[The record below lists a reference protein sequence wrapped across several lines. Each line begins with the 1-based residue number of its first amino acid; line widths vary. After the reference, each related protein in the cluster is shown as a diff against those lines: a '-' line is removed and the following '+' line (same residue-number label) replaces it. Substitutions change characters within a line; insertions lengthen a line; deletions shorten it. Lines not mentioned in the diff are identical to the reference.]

1 MQFDTGGKSAY
12 RQVQN
17 SGGDDPIPTCLMDFL
32 VELRS
37 RLHNSDDLVIQQH
50 SAGGVQLAV
59 VMFEGLVSNMQVSR
73 FLLAPLA
80 KTPADVDTPQEV
92 LDYLRHGMMAASDQ
106 KEARTYGEVINFA
119 MSGFAVVVVD
129 GMQAAVVL
137 GYQGFATRGISEPSS
152 ENNLKGSHEGFCEAI
167 VINVSMVRRRIK
179 SPMLTVESM
188 KIGGISNTSV
198 KLLYLSG
205 VASQQMVD
213 QVRLR
218 LSAVKVDMLIDSG
231 CLRPFLDDRKFSLF
245 SGTGSTERPDTLC
258 AKIGEGRVAVMVDGT
273 PFALIVPYLFAEH
286 FQTMDD
292 YSQRPYFA
300 TFIRT
305 LKLLSFLATVLLP
318 GYYVGVI
325 SFHPELIPEVLLDSF
340 VRSVVYTPLPAMGEA
355 LIVFVLYE
363 LLREAGLR
371 LPRPIGHAISIVGGL
386 VIGDAAVTAGLVGL
400 PMVILI
406 AITAVSSF
414 VVPSLYEPVTVLRF
428 TFILVGGTLGLFGV
442 YLGFGLL
449 LINLCS
455 LKTLG
460 IPITAPVS
468 PFDSHAMRDVLVRA
482 GWKKLEN
489 GTLEVDK
496 LPGVSPK

>member
-12 RQVQN
+12 RQVEAK
-17 SGGDDPIPTCLMDFL
+17 GGDDPLPLCLNDFL

-37 RLHNSDDLVIQQH
+37 RLHNSDDLVIQRH
-50 SAGGVQLAV
+50 AVGGVQLAV
-59 VMFEGLVSNMQVSR
+59 VMFEGLISNMQVSK
-73 FLLAPLA
+73 FLLRPL
-80 KTPADVDTPQEV
+80 TQLPPDIDSPQGV
-92 LDYLRHGMMAASDQ
+92 LDYLRNNMMPASDQ
-106 KEARTYGEVINFA
+106 KEARTYGEVMSFA
-119 MSGFAVVVVD
+119 MSGFAVVVID
-129 GMQAAVVL
+129 GVAAAVVL

-152 ENNLKGSHEGFCEAI
+152 ETNLKGSHEGFCEAI
-167 VINVSMVRRRIK
+167 VLNVSMVRRRIK
-179 SPMLTVESM
+179 SPLLTVESM
-188 KIGGISNTSV
+188 DIGGVSNTKV

-205 VASQQMVD
+205 VASPQLVD

-218 LSAVKVDMLIDSG
+218 LSKVKVDMLIDSG
-231 CLRPFLDDRKFSLF
+231 CLRPFLDDGKFSLF

-258 AKIGEGRVAVMVDGT
+258 AKINEGRVAILVDGT
-273 PFALIVPYLFAEH
+273 PFALVVPYLFVEH
-286 FQTMDD
+286 FQTLDD

-305 LKLLSFLATVLLP
+305 LKLISFLATVLLP

-325 SFHPELIPEVLLDSF
+325 RFHPELIPQVLLDSF
-340 VRSVVYTPLPAMGEA
+340 VRSVVYTPLPAMAEA
-355 LIVFVLYE
+355 LIVFTLYE

-414 VVPSLYEPVTVLRF
+414 VVPSLYEPVTLLRF
-428 TFILVGGTLGLFGV
+428 TFILIGGTLGLFGV

-449 LINLCS
+449 LVNLCS
-455 LKTLG
+455 LTTLG

-468 PFDSHAMRDVLVRA
+468 PFDLHSLRDVLVRA
-482 GWKKLEN
+482 GWQKLEKK
-489 GTLEVDK
+489 TLEVDK
-496 LPGVSPK
+496 LPGA